1 MTVPQ
6 SILLGGV
13 ALLASQVPAAPVVQS
28 VPGAFV
34 VDARVVDRSGRI
46 VTDLTADDFEVRVD
60 GARRRITSVRY
71 EPASAS
77 GQPSSVLVAV
87 DRQNLRIETS
97 RMTLDA
103 AAAFVDGLPAPHA
116 VGLMVLPEEKVRVAI
131 GQPAAAVAKALRSLL
146 GAYNPR
152 MPVGDDELSARSALH
167 RVMSVMSTVAGRRT
181 VVFLADRMYDGAS
194 TVDTARRAALQG
206 VAFYV
211 MAADAPMMTGENQ
224 ESTSGA
230 RGGISDGLAGLAAAS
245 GGALL
250 RRSAGAGVVFER
262 LTLELS
268 GQYLVTFETEASDAG
283 RHSIRLG
290 VRRDGLEVRS
300 RREFVK

>member
-1 MTVPQ
+1 MAR
-6 SILLGGV
+6 ILIVMCGV
-13 ALLASQVPAAPVVQS
+13 ALLASQVPAAQA
-28 VPGAFV
+28 GASSLV
-34 VDARVVDRSGRI
+34 VDARVVDRSGRA

-60 GARRRITSVRY
+60 GAPRRISAVRY

-77 GQPSSVLVAV
+77 DQPSSVLVAV

-97 RMTLDA
+97 RLTLDA
-103 AAAFVDGLPAPHA
+103 AAAFVAGLSAPHA

-131 GQPAAAVAKALRSLL
+131 GQPAADVAKALRALL

-152 MPVGDDELSARSALH
+152 MPAGDDELSARTALH
-167 RVMSVMSTVAGRRT
+167 RVISVMSTVKGRRS

-211 MAADAPMMTGENQ
+211 IAADAPMMTGENQ
-224 ESTSGA
+224 TLASGD

-250 RRSAGAGVVFER
+250 RRSAGAGAVFER
-262 LTLELS
+262 LALELS
-268 GQYLVTFETEASDAG
+268 GQYLVTFETDASDAG
-283 RHSIRLG
+283 RHGIRVG
-290 VRRDGLEVRS
+290 VKRGGLDVRA

>member
-1 MTVPQ
+1 MVKMIAVW
-6 SILLGGV
+6 SAAV
-13 ALLASQVPAAPVVQS
+13 LACQVPPAPAAQT
-28 VPGAFV
+28 GAGVFV
-34 VDARVVDRSGRI
+34 VDARVVDRGGRI
-46 VTDLTADDFEVRVD
+46 VTDLTAADFEVRVD
-60 GARRRITSVRY
+60 GSPRRISAVRY

-77 GQPSSVLVAV
+77 DQLSSVLVAV

-97 RMTLDA
+97 RLTLDA

-116 VGLMVLPEEKVRVAI
+116 VGLMVLPEEKLRVAI
-131 GQPAAAVAKALRSLL
+131 GQPAADVAKVLRALL

-152 MPVGDDELSARSALH
+152 MPSGDDELSARSALH
-167 RVMSVMSTVAGRRT
+167 RVISTMSTVKGRRT

-224 ESTSGA
+224 TSASGD

-262 LTLELS
+262 LTSELS
-268 GQYLVTFETEASDAG
+268 GQYLVTFETQSSDAG
-283 RHSIRLG
+283 RHSIRVG
-290 VRRDGLEVRS
+290 VKRDGLGVRS